1 MEPVMDKE
9 QKGDQEI
16 KQLGEIDPLIHS
28 PARLKVMTYLYVVEK
43 IDFVYLQRVTA
54 LTWGNLSKHV
64 TKLEEAGYL
73 ETEKTFENKKP
84 KTTLWLTGQ
93 GREAFQK
100 YKDNLQ
106 EIFDQLDD

>member
-1 MEPVMDKE
+1 MDKE
-9 QKGDQEI
+9 HKEDQAI
-16 KQLGEIDPLIHS
+16 QQLEEIDPLIHS

-43 IDFVYLQRVTA
+43 IDFVYLQRVTS

-64 TKLEEAGYL
+64 TKLEEAGYV

-84 KTTLWLTGQ
+84 KTTLWLTDQ

-106 EIFDQLDD
+106 EIFDQLEE